1 MENALERNEKND
13 NIKTKPKFLSES
25 ISVEQENNQ
34 IKLNPLSHA
43 NVNDLNICQI
53 LGSSKTFSFLSYGNN
68 SNMFTTKVEKETEL
82 LLEENNWKDLFS
94 KKSQKKDGKCLLP
107 REWRRVFSK
116 KLAIMNKFCCIAFD
130 HHSLCKRQSIY

>member
-13 NIKTKPKFLSES
+13 NIKTKPKFRSES

-68 SNMFTTKVEKETEL
+68 SNMFTTQVEKETEL

-94 KKSQKKDGKCLLP
+94 KNLKRKMENVYFHENGEEFFQKSWPL
-107 REWRRVFSK
+107 WISFV
-116 KLAIMNKFCCIAFD
+116 A
-130 HHSLCKRQSIY
+130 